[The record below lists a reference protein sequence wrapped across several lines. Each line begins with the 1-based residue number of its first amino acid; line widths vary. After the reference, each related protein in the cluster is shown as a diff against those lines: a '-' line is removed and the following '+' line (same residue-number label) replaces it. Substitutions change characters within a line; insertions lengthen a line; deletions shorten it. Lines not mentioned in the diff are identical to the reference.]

1 MEELIN
7 RILNGND
14 EAIEELVQIILPVLY
29 NFAYDRLKNE
39 ADAND
44 ATQETIIK
52 LYKNLHKLRH
62 KEYFKTWIIEILKNE
77 CNKIFNKR
85 KKHIKIFEKE
95 KVFTEDEMV
104 ENPIENIDM
113 KLDFDKMI
121 ENLSEEEKTL
131 LNLYYNDGY
140 ETSEIANMLDQN
152 VNTIRSKILRAKI
165 KVKNKMKGGTSNG

>member
-1 MEELIN
+1 M
-7 RILNGND
+7 
-14 EAIEELVQIILPVLY
+14 
-29 NFAYDRLKNE
+29 
-39 ADAND
+39 
-44 ATQETIIK
+44 
-52 LYKNLHKLRH
+52 HKLKH

-85 KKHIKIFEKE
+85 KKHINIFERE
-95 KVFTEDEMV
+95 KIFTEDDML

-121 ENLSEEEKTL
+121 ESLNEEEKIL
-131 LNLYYNDGY
+131 LKLYYDDGY
-140 ETSEIANMLDQN
+140 ETSEIANMLEQN

>member
-7 RILNGND
+7 RILDGNE
-14 EAIEELVQIILPVLY
+14 EAIEELVQTILPVLY
-29 NFAYDRLKNE
+29 RFAYDRLKNE

-52 LYKNLHKLRH
+52 LYKNLHKLKH

-85 KKHIKIFEKE
+85 KKHINIFERE
-95 KVFTEDEMV
+95 KIFTEDDML

-121 ENLSEEEKTL
+121 ESLNEEEKIL
-131 LNLYYNDGY
+131 LKLYYDDGY
-140 ETSEIANMLDQN
+140 ETSEIANMLEQN